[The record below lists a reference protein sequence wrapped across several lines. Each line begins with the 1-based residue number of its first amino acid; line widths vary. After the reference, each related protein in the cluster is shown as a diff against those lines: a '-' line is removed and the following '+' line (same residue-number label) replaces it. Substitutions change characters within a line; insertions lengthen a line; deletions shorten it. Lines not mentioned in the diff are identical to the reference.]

1 MITSQ
6 TSDGSSP
13 HKCPFCSGAVVL
25 PTRLELTDFPCPNC
39 GMLFW
44 YINVREAVFVFDP
57 NGLSHDDWAA
67 VRANIPVSHDDSMTF
82 VEKLMFLESH
92 SAR

>member
-1 MITSQ
+1 MTMRHAN
-6 TSDGSSP
+6 DGSSA
-13 HKCPFCSGAVVL
+13 KCPFCGGAVVL
-25 PTRLELTDFPCPNC
+25 PTSLELTDFPCSNC

-67 VRANIPVSHDDSMTF
+67 VRASIPASHDDSITF

-92 SAR
+92 SAS

>member
-1 MITSQ
+1 
-6 TSDGSSP
+6 
-13 HKCPFCSGAVVL
+13 
-25 PTRLELTDFPCPNC
+25 
-39 GMLFW
+39 MLFW